1 MTSVKTFA
9 WLTLLFPL
17 AGCIVNALGYRVL
30 RGRAPGYVGTGVL
43 FASFA
48 CAVLMLF
55 ALQDLGEEERHVRAV
70 AWDYMAT
77 VGFDGQLTLLIDPLS
92 TFMAVT
98 ISGVSALI
106 HLYSVAY
113 MGGDRGY
120 ARFFSYLNF
129 FVFSMLLLILAGNFL
144 VLIVGWAFVGAA
156 SYLLISFWFR
166 RETATAAGIKAF
178 VINVLGDVGLV
189 LGTFFIFKGTGSL
202 DYLATFERVGEV
214 SSGDL
219 TAGCILLLLGA
230 FAKSAQI
237 PLHTWLADA
246 MEGPTPVSALIH
258 AATMVTA
265 GVYLIARMWPLFEEA
280 PSAAAVGAI
289 IGCATLFISATI
301 GLVVTDLK
309 RIIAYS
315 TMSQIGYMVMAVS
328 SGAYVAGI
336 FHFYTHAFFKALLF
350 MAAGSVI
357 AAMAGVQDIDRMRG
371 FRVAMPFTFG
381 CFAIGGL
388 SLAGVP
394 PFAGFFSKDEV
405 LAYVA
410 DRGDWHVALVVVGY
424 LTAFITAVYTFRLI
438 FRVFFG
444 EPSPE
449 ARELEQGHLHHADV
463 PRNPMTGEEE
473 DTDVGFPGP
482 EHHIAERAPAMRIAM
497 GVLALAAIGAG
508 WLQVPNVSHA
518 LESFLHPTF
527 AESRYFEELHPSDAL
542 TFGGMA
548 LGALAGIGGIAVA
561 YLIWLRR
568 PEIAPRVRE
577 RFAAL
582 HTLFVNKWY
591 ADELLDR
598 LFVRPAAWFGRFAQ
612 HTFERLVVDG
622 LFVGGPVGLVRAGS
636 AAVRSRQSGF
646 LRAYAALMVV
656 GLAGVVLWLLLR
668 S

>member
-30 RGRAPGYVGTGVL
+30 RGKAPGYVGTAVL
-43 FASFA
+43 FASFVS
-48 CAVLMLF
+48 AVLMLF
-55 ALQDLGEEERHVRAV
+55 ALQDLAEEERHVRAV
-70 AWDYMAT
+70 AWDVMRT
-77 VGFDGQLTLLIDPLS
+77 TGFDGELALLIDPLS
-92 TFMAVT
+92 VFMTVT
-98 ISGVSALI
+98 ITLVSSLI

-113 MGGDRGY
+113 MDGDRGY

-144 VLIVGWAFVGAA
+144 FLIVGWAFVGAA

-166 RETATAAGIKAF
+166 RDTATAAGIKAF

-189 LGTFFIFKGTGSL
+189 LGTFFIFKGTGTL
-202 DYLATFERVGEV
+202 DYLGTFEKAGEI
-214 SSGDL
+214 SQGDV
-219 TAGCILLLLGA
+219 TAGCILLLVGA

-265 GVYLIARMWPLFEEA
+265 GVYLIARMWPLFEQSE
-280 PSAAAVGAI
+280 SAAAVGAI
-289 IGCATLFISATI
+289 IGCLTLFVSATI

-357 AAMAGVQDIDRMRG
+357 AAMAGVQNIDRMRG
-371 FRVAMPFTFG
+371 FRGAMPFTFG
-381 CFAIGGL
+381 CFVIGGL

-424 LTAFITAVYTFRLI
+424 VTAFLTALYTFRLI

-449 ARELEQGHLHHADV
+449 ARELEEGHLHHADV
-463 PRNPMTGEEE
+463 PRNPVTGEEE

-482 EHHIAERAPAMRIAM
+482 EHHIAERELPMKVAM
-497 GVLALAAIGAG
+497 GVLALAAIVAG
-508 WLQVPNVSHA
+508 WIQIPNVTHA
-518 LESFLHPTF
+518 LEEFLHPTF
-527 AESRYFEELHPSDAL
+527 EESRFFEELHPSDGL

-548 LGALAGIGGIAVA
+548 LGALAGIAGIAVA
-561 YLIWLRR
+561 YLIWMKR
-568 PEIAPRVRE
+568 PEIAVRARE
-577 RFAAL
+577 RFRPL

-591 ADELLDR
+591 ADEALDR

-612 HTFERLVVDG
+612 QTFERVVVNG

-646 LRAYAALMVV
+646 LRAYAALMLL
-656 GLAGVVLWLLLR
+656 GLFGVVLWLLLA

>member
-1 MTSVKTFA
+1 LTSVKTFA

-17 AGCIVNALGYRVL
+17 AGCVVNALGWRVL
-30 RGRAPGYVGTGVL
+30 RGKVPGYVGTGVL
-43 FASFA
+43 FASFVS
-48 CAVLMLF
+48 AVLMLLS
-55 ALQDLGEEERHVRAV
+55 LQDLAEEERHVRAV
-70 AWDYMAT
+70 AWDYMAVT
-77 VGFDGQLTLLIDPLS
+77 GLDGQLALLIDPLS
-92 TFMAVT
+92 AFMTVT
-98 ISGVSALI
+98 ITGVSALI

-129 FVFSMLLLILAGNFL
+129 FVFSMLLLVLAGNFFF
-144 VLIVGWAFVGAA
+144 LIVGWAFVGAA
-156 SYLLISFWFR
+156 SYLLISFWYR
-166 RETATAAGIKAF
+166 RDTATAAGIKAF

-189 LGTFFIFKGTGSL
+189 LGTFFIFKGTGTL
-202 DYLATFERVGEV
+202 DYLATFERAGEI
-214 SSGDL
+214 SQGDV
-219 TAGCILLLLGA
+219 TAGCILLLVGA

-265 GVYLIARMWPLFEEA
+265 GVYLIARMWPLFEQSE
-280 PSAAAVGAI
+280 SAAAVGAI
-289 IGCATLFISATI
+289 IGCLTLFVSATI

-315 TMSQIGYMVMAVS
+315 TMSQIGYMIMAVS

-357 AAMAGVQDIDRMRG
+357 AAMAGVQDIDKMRG
-371 FRVAMPFTFG
+371 FRGAMPFTFG
-381 CFAIGGL
+381 CFVVGGL

-424 LTAFITAVYTFRLI
+424 VTAFLTALYTFRLI

-449 ARELEQGHLHHADV
+449 ARELEGGHLHHADV
-463 PRNPMTGEEE
+463 PRNPLTGEEE

-482 EHHIAERAPAMRIAM
+482 EHHIAEREPPMRIAM
-497 GVLALAAIGAG
+497 GVLALAAVVAG
-508 WLQVPNVSHA
+508 WLQIPNVTHA
-518 LESFLHPTF
+518 LEEFLHPTF

-548 LGALAGIGGIAVA
+548 LGALLSIVGIAVA
-561 YLIWLRR
+561 YLIWMKR
-568 PEIAPRVRE
+568 PEVAVRVRE
-577 RFAAL
+577 RFRAL
-582 HTLFVNKWY
+582 HTLFANKWY
-591 ADELLDR
+591 ADEALDR

-612 HTFERLVVDG
+612 QTFERVVVNG

-646 LRAYAALMVV
+646 LRAYAALMVL
-656 GLAGVVLWLLLR
+656 GLAGVVLWLLLA